1 VTLEEL
7 ERELG
12 AGKLRHAYLLAGPEP
27 LLRDDALAA
36 IRAAALGSGPAEFN
50 LDRLEGGSAT
60 ADQLLGA
67 VRTLPVMAPRR
78 LVVLREPE
86 AGRAGRALLDAL
98 AAAVEELAA
107 SDHCVLVAVAAKVD
121 ARARWV
127 GAFGDARLACEAPRR
142 TRELVAFVEAEAARQ
157 GVSLGPGA
165 AQRLVERVGP
175 LLLLLRN
182 ELAKAALLAGPGHSV
197 TRAHVEAGAVDAA
210 ETSTWEV
217 TDAVGEGRRAD
228 ALAGL
233 SRLLASG
240 APPPVVLSTL
250 ANHFRRLLRVRC
262 GEAPEGPPFVRRKLE
277 AQASRYSRKRLLACL
292 SAIHDTDLALK
303 GEGGVRP
310 ELALERLVLALA

>member
-1 VTLEEL
+1 MTLEDL
-7 ERELG
+7 LGELG
-12 AGKLRHAYLLAGPEP
+12 AGTLRHAYLLAGPEP

-36 IRAAALGSGPAEFN
+36 IRAAALGTGPPEFN
-50 LDRLEGGSAT
+50 LDRLEGAST
-60 ADQLLGA
+60 TPDQLLGA

-86 AGRAGRALLDAL
+86 AGRGSRALLDAV
-98 AAAVEELAA
+98 ADAVLELATGE
-107 SDHCVLVAVAAKVD
+107 HCVLVVAAAKLD
-121 ARARWV
+121 GRARWV
-127 GAFGDARLACEAPRR
+127 AAFGEARLACEAPRR
-142 TRELVAFVEAEAARQ
+142 TRDLVAFVEAEAARQ
-157 GVSLGPGA
+157 GVALGAGA
-165 AQRLVERVGP
+165 AQRLAERVGP

-182 ELAKAALLAGPGHSV
+182 ELAKAALLAGPGQRV

-210 ETSTWEV
+210 ETPVWEV

-228 ALAGL
+228 ALEGL

-262 GEAPEGPPFVRRKLE
+262 GEAPDGPPFVRRKLE
-277 AQASRYSRKRLLACL
+277 GQAARYSRKRLLACL
-292 SAIHDTDLALK
+292 AAIHDTDLALK

>member
-1 VTLEEL
+1 VTFEEL

-12 AGKLRHAYLLAGPEP
+12 AGRLRPAYLLAGPEP

-36 IRAAALGSGPAEFN
+36 IRSASLGAGPPEFN
-50 LDRLEGGSAT
+50 VDRLEGANT
-60 ADQLLGA
+60 TPDQLLAA

-86 AGRAGRALLDAL
+86 AGRGGRALLDAVE
-98 AAAVEELAA
+98 AAVLELAA
-107 SDHCVLVAVAAKVD
+107 GEHGVLVVAAAKVD
-121 ARARWV
+121 GRARWV
-127 GAFGDARLACEAPRR
+127 TAFGEARLACEAPRR

-157 GVSLGPGA
+157 GVALGPGA
-165 AQRLVERVGP
+165 AQRLAERVGP

-182 ELAKAALLAGPGHSV
+182 ELAKAALLAGPGCRV
-197 TRAHVEAGAVDAA
+197 TRAHVEAGAVDTA
-210 ETSTWEV
+210 ETPTWEV

-228 ALAGL
+228 ALDGL

-262 GEAPEGPPFVRRKLE
+262 GEAPDGPPFVRRKLE
-277 AQASRYSRKRLLACL
+277 AQAARYSRKRLLACL
-292 SAIHDTDLALK
+292 AAIHDTDLALK